1 MTSPR
6 QKGSLG
12 IRRTAAW
19 SNRQPRGRRR
29 REHPPS
35 SRRCAPRHTGG
46 QRPGRRH
53 GCGRALVCG
62 LLVKSPLWYGP
73 GLCDER
79 PADDGST
86 RRRASS
92 VEAVGL
98 PRRSSLRAHSRSAPS
113 AHMLIL
119 QRYHMVNPGPAS
131 SNARVPHR
139 LSRPSASCPVK
150 KCLEGLRTH
159 GMTRTALR
167 SVAEHLP
174 GALFLLNGVTSDA
187 RTGKRL
193 WFPAARASTQLWR
206 PAGPRQATLPR
217 VTPFLSW
224 ES

>member
-1 MTSPR
+1 MTPGTRRLHVPSGSRELTLLAREESPHRPGDRLPWPLTSPR
-6 QKGSLG
+6 QEGSLG

-62 LLVKSPLWYGP
+62 PPVKSPLWYGP

-79 PADDGST
+79 SADDGST

-113 AHMLIL
+113 AHMLVL
-119 QRYHMVNPGPAS
+119 QR
-131 SNARVPHR
+131 
-139 LSRPSASCPVK
+139 
-150 KCLEGLRTH
+150 
-159 GMTRTALR
+159 
-167 SVAEHLP
+167 
-174 GALFLLNGVTSDA
+174 
-187 RTGKRL
+187 
-193 WFPAARASTQLWR
+193 
-206 PAGPRQATLPR
+206 
-217 VTPFLSW
+217 
-224 ES
+224 